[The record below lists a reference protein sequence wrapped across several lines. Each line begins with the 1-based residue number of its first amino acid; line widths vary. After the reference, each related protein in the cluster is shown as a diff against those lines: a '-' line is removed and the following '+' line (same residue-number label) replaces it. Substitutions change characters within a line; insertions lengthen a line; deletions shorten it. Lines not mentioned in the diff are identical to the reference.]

1 MSTTWLK
8 FGYFEKRN
16 RYFTYWYGTTVGSRC
31 FLRAYNNNDSKTR
44 LLILSLFLSLSLSLS
59 LSHTR
64 IHAQAR
70 ARSSSFSFSMYIYI
84 HAYMQIFVCLFTS
97 TAVLSIKPCARTTR
111 FALDGNRRFF
121 CRHQPLGQSHRL
133 LAKGASRRLY
143 LAKHPSQ
150 ID

>member
-59 LSHTR
+59 HT
-64 IHAQAR
+64 HAYMHKRAR
-70 ARSSSFSFSMYIYI
+70 ALPRSLSPCIYNI